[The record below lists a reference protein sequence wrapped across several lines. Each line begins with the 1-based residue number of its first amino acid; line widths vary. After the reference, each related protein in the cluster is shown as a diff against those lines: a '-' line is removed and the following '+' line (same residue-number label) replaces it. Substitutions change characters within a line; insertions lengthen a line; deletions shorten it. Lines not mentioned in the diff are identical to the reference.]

1 MYDIVC
7 DRAPVTNQP
16 KPLPPRMVDLDESEE
31 EEDMEAEDAEPEA
44 EVEAEAEAEE
54 EDLGGFGAPGDE
66 KMEECEEQDDESQ
79 SEDDDEDSDPDSDS
93 SSIDEELSIH
103 LKPPE
108 ERANIRQ
115 EIDDLHAAM
124 PRLSNDYKIVDR
136 LGTGT
141 FSSVYKAID
150 LHYHEKWHNKPW
162 HARHPVESSAHYQS
176 VAYPEDAKVFVAIKR
191 IYVTSNPERIRNEIS
206 ILEDCRGTRH
216 VSQIIT
222 AFRHE
227 DQVVAVMPY
236 HRNADFRV
244 RQAVRICSC
253 HDF

>member
-1 MYDIVC
+1 MYDTLWH
-7 DRAPVTNQP
+7 RAPTTSQP
-16 KPLPPRMVDLDESEE
+16 KAQPPRMVDLDEESEDE
-31 EEDMEAEDAEPEA
+31 EMEAE
-44 EVEAEAEAEE
+44 EAEAEAEE
-54 EDLGGFGAPGDE
+54 EDLGGFGPPGDE
-66 KMEECEEQDDESQ
+66 KMEECDNQDDESQ
-79 SEDDDEDSDPDSDS
+79 SDDDNDDDPDPDSDS

-115 EIDDLHAAM
+115 EIEDLHVAM
-124 PRLSNDYKIVDR
+124 PSLSDDYKIVDR

-141 FSSVYKAID
+141 FSSVYKAVD

-176 VAYPEDAKVFVAIKR
+176 VTHPEHAKVFVAIKR

-244 RQAVRICSC
+244 RWV
-253 HDF
+253 F